1 MSERRV
7 VITGYGAVSCVGNDV
22 PTMWDSVVNGK
33 CGITR
38 VTLFDP
44 TGYKCQLGG
53 EIKNLDVS
61 AFIAEKERRRMDD
74 NCVYAIIAYEE
85 ARKDAG
91 LPADFR
97 SEEST
102 IDPDMVGV
110 CIGSGIGGM
119 RTIESQSGVFHLKG
133 PGRVSPFMIP
143 MLIANMASGMVSMR
157 CGAMGANFTCVSA
170 CASGSHAIGASFQ
183 AIRSGEVDMMIT
195 GGTEA
200 SISGLGYAGFSA
212 MKAMSQRNDDPLH
225 ASRPFD
231 RERDGFVMADGA
243 GVLILEEYEHARKR
257 GARIHA
263 EVIGVG
269 ASGDAYHITA
279 PAPGGA
285 GGVKAFRKAF
295 ACAGINPEQV
305 DYLNAHGTSTH
316 MNDLGETQMVKT
328 LFGDHAWKMA
338 ISSTK
343 GTMGHGLGAAGGF
356 ETIIAAKAI
365 ETGIVP
371 PTINYMV
378 PDPECDLDYTPNVAR
393 ERKVD
398 IAINTNLGF
407 GGHNAVVILRK
418 V

>member
-1 MSERRV
+1 
-7 VITGYGAVSCVGNDV
+7 
-22 PTMWDSVVNGK
+22 
-33 CGITR
+33 
-38 VTLFDP
+38 
-44 TGYKCQLGG
+44 
-53 EIKNLDVS
+53 
-61 AFIAEKERRRMDD
+61 
-74 NCVYAIIAYEE
+74 
-85 ARKDAG
+85 
-91 LPADFR
+91 
-97 SEEST
+97 
-102 IDPDMVGV
+102 
-110 CIGSGIGGM
+110 M
-119 RTIESQSGVFHLKG
+119 RTIEAQSGVFHLKG

-305 DYLNAHGTSTH
+305 DYRNAHGTSTH